1 MSTGAG
7 RVPYGPGPEGARPS
21 KGERTRARVLDAA
34 AELFSRSGF
43 NAVSLR
49 DIAAHAGLTHAGLL
63 HHFPGKDRLLLEVLE
78 RRDLIDA
85 RELFPGLLR
94 PGSPA
99 PEPARRLRL
108 LLELVARNSR
118 TPGLVA
124 LYAKV
129 SAEATDPDHPAH
141 AYFARRYR
149 YLRTELTGIVADLQ
163 RAAGAGDAADP
174 GVVAGQLLALMD
186 GLQTQWL
193 LEPEAVPM
201 EALVRDFLDRL
212 ELLPAD
218 GTETTDGAE
227 AGDVADMEAGEGV
240 SVEAGDGAEAG
251 GVSR

>member
-1 MSTGAG
+1 MSTGNG
-7 RVPYGPGPEGARPS
+7 RAPYRPGAEGARPS
-21 KGERTRARVLDAA
+21 KGERTRARVLDSA

-63 HHFPGKDRLLLEVLE
+63 HHFPGKGRLLLEVLE

-124 LYAKV
+124 LYAKM

-163 RAAGAGDAADP
+163 RAAGAGDAVDP

-212 ELLPAD
+212 GLLPTDDPEATAGPETGD
-218 GTETTDGAE
+218 GAGTE
-227 AGDVADMEAGEGV
+227 
-240 SVEAGDGAEAG
+240 SVDGAEAG

>member
-1 MSTGAG
+1 MMSTGNG
-7 RVPYGPGPEGARPS
+7 RAPYGPPAEGVRPS
-21 KGERTRARVLDAA
+21 KGERTRARILDAA

-94 PGSPA
+94 PGTSA

-141 AYFARRYR
+141 SYFARRYR

-163 RAAGAGDAADP
+163 RAAGAGDAVDP

-201 EALVRDFLDRL
+201 EALVRDFLHRL
-212 ELLPAD
+212 GLLPAD
-218 GTETTDGAE
+218 GAETADGLE
-227 AGDVADMEAGEGV
+227 AADGTGTL
-240 SVEAGDGAEAG
+240 AGDGAEGG